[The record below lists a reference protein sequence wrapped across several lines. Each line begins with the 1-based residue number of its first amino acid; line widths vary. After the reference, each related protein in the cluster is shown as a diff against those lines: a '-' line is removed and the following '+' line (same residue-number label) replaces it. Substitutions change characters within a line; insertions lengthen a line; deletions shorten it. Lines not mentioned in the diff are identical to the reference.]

1 MRLRDPGRRAAGD
14 DLNRDEAEEQ
24 AAQERDRRRH
34 RQAVEETEHDDEERE
49 SAVAQDGDDLGNGQA
64 VAWLVG
70 KPGQDLG
77 RTGFAGQEHRRARGT
92 LARTL

>member
-1 MRLRDPGRRAAGD
+1 M
-14 DLNRDEAEEQ
+14 
-24 AAQERDRRRH
+24 H
-34 RQAVEETEHDDEERE
+34 DEERE